1 MQSSSPEES
10 KLWQDWSAH
19 KDPRAGDL
27 LMKKYKS
34 LVSYHVQR
42 ISTGLPK
49 SVSRDEL
56 MSLGMMGLF
65 DALNK
70 FDITRELKFDTYASF
85 RVRGAIIDG
94 LRKEDWL
101 PRSAREK
108 TKKLEAKIEAMEQR
122 LQRHVKPEEVAE
134 ELGISIEEVYQT
146 MQEHLVSNVLSID
159 EQLQDY
165 DEVDSKSFIIRD
177 EVTKTPEQVA
187 VQSELLKDLAE
198 NIKKLN
204 EKEQLVLSMF
214 YTEELT
220 LTEIGETLNLST
232 SRISQIHSKALF
244 KLKGLLVDEMRN
256 SN

>member
-1 MQSSSPEES
+1 MQSASTQET

-70 FDITRELKFDTYASF
+70 FDITRDLKFDTYASF

-108 TKKLEAKIEAMEQR
+108 TKKLDAKIEAMEQR
-122 LQRHVKPEEVAE
+122 LKRHVTPEEVAK
-134 ELGISIEEVYQT
+134 ELDVPIEEVYQT
-146 MQEHLVSNVLSID
+146 MQEHLFSNVLSID
-159 EQLQDY
+159 EQLQDF
-165 DEVDSKSFIIRD
+165 DEVDNKSFVIRD
-177 EVTKTPEQVA
+177 EVTKTPEQQV
-187 VQSELLKDLAE
+187 VQTELLQDLAE
-198 NIKKLN
+198 SIKNLN

-214 YTEELT
+214 YTDELT
-220 LTEIGETLNLST
+220 LTEIGEVLGLST

-244 KLKGLLVDEMRN
+244 KLKNLLQDEMN
-256 SN
+256 NT

>member
-1 MQSSSPEES
+1 MQSTSNEEL
-10 KLWQDWSAH
+10 KLWQDWSSH

-27 LMKKYKS
+27 LMQKYKS

-42 ISTGLPK
+42 IGTGLPK
-49 SVSRDEL
+49 NVSRDEL

-70 FDITRELKFDTYASF
+70 FDITRDLKFDTYASF

-108 TKKLEAKIEAMEQR
+108 TKKLEAKIEKMEQR
-122 LQRHVKPEEVAE
+122 LQRHVTPEEVAA
-134 ELGISIEEVYQT
+134 ELDVSLDEVYQT

-159 EQLQDY
+159 EQLQDF
-165 DEVDSKSFIIRD
+165 DEIDSKSFVIRD

-187 VQSELLKDLAE
+187 VQTEL
-198 NIKKLN
+198 IKELVESVKTLN

-214 YTEELT
+214 YTDELT
-220 LTEIGETLNLST
+220 LTEIGEVLGLST

-244 KLKGLLVDEMRN
+244 KLKNLLIDEMRN
-256 SN
+256 S

>member
-1 MQSSSPEES
+1 MQSASTEEI
-10 KLWQDWSAH
+10 KLWQDWSSH

-56 MSLGMMGLF
+56 TSLGMMGLF

-70 FDITRELKFDTYASF
+70 FDITRDLKFDTYASF

-108 TKKLEAKIEAMEQR
+108 TKKLDAKIEAMEQK
-122 LQRHVKPEEVAE
+122 LQRHVTPEEVAK
-134 ELGISIEEVYQT
+134 ELDISIDEVYQT
-146 MQEHLVSNVLSID
+146 MQEHLFSNVLSID
-159 EQLQDY
+159 EQLQDF
-165 DEVDSKSFIIRD
+165 DEVDNKSFVIRD
-177 EVTKTPEQVA
+177 EVTKTPEQQV
-187 VQSELLKDLAE
+187 VQVELLKDLAE
-198 NIKKLN
+198 SIKKLN

-214 YTEELT
+214 YTDELT
-220 LTEIGETLNLST
+220 LTEIGEVLGLST

-244 KLKGLLVDEMRN
+244 KLKNLLQDEMKN
-256 SN
+256 A